1 MIEDPIEFSEVA
13 TLIIGLI
20 ALFAGT
26 RIRAAIP
33 ILKRIDMPDA
43 VIGAMIVALLVLLVQ
58 VAFGT
63 EVAFGTKL
71 RDLLLLVFFTTIGL
85 SAKLKALRA
94 GGRPLVILC
103 AVTVLLLV
111 AQNLVGIAVATAW
124 NAHPFYGLLA
134 GSLSFVGGPGTALAW
149 AKEAEAAGLHNTQ
162 AVGVGAATLAVITGA
177 LVSGPI
183 TGWLVGRRGLRPDTT
198 ATTPVSFANPQTEAP
213 PSATE
218 ERGSLENILSTI
230 LMVAISVFLGDKIN
244 AWAKDAG
251 LLLPGFLSAMLA
263 GILLTNL
270 ADWWRLRLEFEPIQ
284 KGGEVA
290 LNLFLVLSLMGTKL
304 IAVGAVLG
312 PLVVNLLLQ
321 IVVIMAIAYFV
332 LFRLLGR
339 DYDAAVAVGG
349 FLGFGIFLHARRD
362 GDHGRGRAPL
372 WPRAQ
377 GVPADHVGRV
387 VLRRCRECPG
397 CKGAPCLADVRDGI
411 AEWRLNR

>member
-1 MIEDPIEFSEVA
+1 MTEDPIEFSEIA

-20 ALFAGT
+20 ALFVGT
-26 RIRAAIP
+26 RIRETVSF
-33 ILKRIDMPDA
+33 LKRIDMPNA
-43 VIGAMIVALLVLLVQ
+43 VIGATIVALVVVLAQ
-58 VAFGT
+58 VMFGT
-63 EVAFGTKL
+63 EIAFGTKL

-94 GGRPLVILC
+94 GGWPLVILC

-124 NAHPFYGLLA
+124 NGHPFYGLLA

-149 AKEAEAAGLHNTQ
+149 AKEAETAGLQNAQ

-183 TGWLVGRRGLRPDTT
+183 TGWLIGRRGLRPGAT
-198 ATTPVSFANPQTEAP
+198 ATTHVSFASPQEEAP
-213 PSATE
+213 PSAKAH
-218 ERGSLENILSTI
+218 GSLESILSTI
-230 LMVAISVFLGDKIN
+230 LMVAIAVFLGDKIN
-244 AWAKDAG
+244 GWAKDAG

-270 ADWWRLRLEFEPIQ
+270 ADWSRFRLEFEPIQ

-304 IAVGAVLG
+304 IAVAAILG
-312 PLVVNLLLQ
+312 PLVVDVLLQ
-321 IVVIMAIAYFV
+321 IVVIVAIAYFV

-349 FLGFGIFLHARRD
+349 FLGFGISSMPVAMATMDEVARRY
-362 GDHGRGRAPL
+362 GPAPKAFL
-372 WPRAQ
+372 LITLAGSFFVDLANALVAKAFLALPMF
-377 GVPADHVGRV
+377 GVTA
-387 VLRRCRECPG
+387 PG
-397 CKGAPCLADVRDGI
+397 AGG
-411 AEWRLNR
+411 